1 MIMVKQLFKLG
12 LNIKVFIRKIQE
24 MDMVSNNLK
33 MVYYIKDIGKMTWKR
48 EKDT

>member
-33 MVYYIKDIGKMTWKR
+33 MVYYIKDIGKMT
-48 EKDT
+48 